1 MLPLE
6 EMLFRVLLGMA
17 LGAVIGLERELAGKE
32 AGVRTNLIVSGGAA
46 IFSIAALSLPY
57 IVAQNPIEVP
67 DILARNGGY
76 MTMIGNIVVGI
87 GFLGAGIIIKHE
99 MRVVG
104 LTTAATIW
112 FAAATGML
120 AGIGLK
126 DFALIVG
133 IGAAF
138 LLEILR
144 RVDVI
149 RFRQKR
155 IHKEKDKKISKR
167 KNRNPE

>member
-1 MLPLE
+1 MLSLE
-6 EMLFRVLLGMA
+6 EMLFRVLLAMA

-32 AGVRTNLIVSGGAA
+32 AGVRTNLIVSAGAA
-46 IFSIAALSLPY
+46 VFSLAAISLPY
-57 IVAQNPIEVP
+57 LVAQNPIEVSE
-67 DILARNGGY
+67 ILARNGGY

-112 FAAATGML
+112 FAAGIGML

-126 DFALIVG
+126 EFALIAG
-133 IGAAF
+133 IGTSF

-144 RVDVI
+144 RVDII
-149 RFRQKR
+149 RFRQERAREAKV
-155 IHKEKDKKISKR
+155 KKVSKR
-167 KNRNPE
+167 KK